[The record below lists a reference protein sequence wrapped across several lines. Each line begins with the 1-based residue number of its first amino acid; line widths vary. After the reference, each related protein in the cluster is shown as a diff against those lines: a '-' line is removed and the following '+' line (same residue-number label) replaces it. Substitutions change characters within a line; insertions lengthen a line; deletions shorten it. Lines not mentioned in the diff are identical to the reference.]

1 MGKVLEREKGVEV
14 KKLRISAKRQI
25 TIPQK
30 FYSQLGFSHGA
41 ECEIRGEEL
50 IIRPIR
56 EGGEEFA
63 EEILSDLIKEGLS
76 GESLLQAFRNR
87 QKEIRPTV
95 EAMLKDAKKV
105 AEGKASYYTLQ
116 EVFGEKGEK

>member
-1 MGKVLEREKGVEV
+1 MGNVLEREKAFEV

-41 ECEIRGEEL
+41 ECEIRVEEL

-56 EGGEEFA
+56 EGGGEFA

-76 GESLLQAFRNR
+76 GKELLQAFRNR

-95 EAMLKDAKKV
+95 EALLKDAKKV
-105 AEGKASYYTLQ
+105 AEGKAPYYTLQ

>member
-1 MGKVLEREKGVEV
+1 MGNVLEREKAFEV

-30 FYSQLGFSHGA
+30 FYSKLGFTHDA

-56 EGGEEFA
+56 EGVGEFA
-63 EEILSDLIKEGLS
+63 EEILSDLIKEGFS
-76 GESLLQAFRNR
+76 GEELLRAFRSR
-87 QKEIRPTV
+87 QKQIRPAV
-95 EAMLKDAKKV
+95 EAMLKDAKRV
-105 AEGKASYYTLQ
+105 AEDKVPYYTMQ
-116 EVFGEKGEK
+116 EVFGERGEK

>member
-30 FYSQLGFSHGA
+30 FYSQLRFTHGA

-56 EGGEEFA
+56 EGGGEFA

-76 GESLLQAFRNR
+76 GEELLQAFRNR

-95 EAMLKDAKKV
+95 EALLKDAKKV
-105 AEGKASYYTLQ
+105 AEEKAPYYTLQ

>member
-1 MGKVLEREKGVEV
+1 M
-14 KKLRISAKRQI
+14 
-25 TIPQK
+25 
-30 FYSQLGFSHGA
+30 
-41 ECEIRGEEL
+41 
-50 IIRPIR
+50 
-56 EGGEEFA
+56 
-63 EEILSDLIKEGLS
+63 IKEGLS

-87 QKEIRPTV
+87 QKEIRHSV

>member
-30 FYSQLGFSHGA
+30 FYTQLGFSRGA
-41 ECEIRGEEL
+41 ECEIRGKEL
-50 IIRPIR
+50 IIRPIQ
-56 EGGEEFA
+56 ENGGEFA
-63 EEILSDLIKEGLS
+63 EEILSDLIKEGFS
-76 GESLLQAFRNR
+76 GEELLRAFRSR
-87 QKEIRPTV
+87 QKQIRPAV
-95 EAMLKDAKKV
+95 EEMLKDAKKV

>member
-1 MGKVLEREKGVEV
+1 MGKVLDREKGFEV

-30 FYSQLGFSHGA
+30 FYSKLGFSHGA

-56 EGGEEFA
+56 EGDGEFA
-63 EEILSDLIKEGLS
+63 EEILSDLIKEGFS
-76 GESLLQAFRNR
+76 GEELLRAFRSR
-87 QKEIRPTV
+87 QKQIRPAV
-95 EAMLKDAKKV
+95 EEMLKEAKRV
-105 AEGKASYYTLQ
+105 AEDKVSYYTMQ
-116 EVFGEKGEK
+116 EVFGERGEK

>member
-1 MGKVLEREKGVEV
+1 MGNVLEREKAFEV

-30 FYSQLGFSHGA
+30 FYSKLGFTHGA

-56 EGGEEFA
+56 EGVGEFA
-63 EEILSDLIKEGLS
+63 EEILSDLIKEGFS
-76 GESLLQAFRNR
+76 GEELLRAFRSR
-87 QKEIRPTV
+87 QKQIRPAV
-95 EAMLKDAKKV
+95 EAMLKDAKRV
-105 AEGKASYYTLQ
+105 AEDKVPYYTMQ
-116 EVFGEKGEK
+116 EVFGERGEK

>member
-1 MGKVLEREKGVEV
+1 MGKVLDREKGFEV

-30 FYSQLGFSHGA
+30 FYTQLGFSRGA
-41 ECEIRGEEL
+41 ECEIRGKEL
-50 IIRPIR
+50 IIRPIQ
-56 EGGEEFA
+56 ENGGEFA

-76 GESLLQAFRNR
+76 GEELLQAFRNR

-95 EAMLKDAKKV
+95 EALLKDAKKV
-105 AEGKASYYTLQ
+105 AEGKAPYYTLQ

>member
-30 FYSQLGFSHGA
+30 FYSQLGFTHGA

>member
-1 MGKVLEREKGVEV
+1 MGKVLDGEKGFEV

>member
-1 MGKVLEREKGVEV
+1 MKTMMERKASEV
-14 KKLRISAKRQI
+14 KKLSISPKRQI

-30 FYSQLGFSHGA
+30 FYTQLGFSRGA
-41 ECEIRGEEL
+41 ECEIRGKEL

-76 GESLLQAFRNR
+76 GEELLQAFRNR

-95 EAMLKDAKKV
+95 EALLKDAKKV
-105 AEGKASYYTLQ
+105 AEEKAPYYTLQ

>member
-1 MGKVLEREKGVEV
+1 MGNVLEREKAFEV

-56 EGGEEFA
+56 ERGGEFA

-76 GESLLQAFRNR
+76 GEELLQAFRNR

-95 EAMLKDAKKV
+95 EALLKDAKKV
-105 AEGKASYYTLQ
+105 AEGKAPYYTLQ

>member
-1 MGKVLEREKGVEV
+1 MGNVLEREKAFEV

-30 FYSQLGFSHGA
+30 FYSKLGFTHDA

-56 EGGEEFA
+56 EGVGEFA

-76 GESLLQAFRNR
+76 GEELLQAFRNR

-95 EAMLKDAKKV
+95 EALLKDAKKV
-105 AEGKASYYTLQ
+105 AEEKAPYYTLQ

>member
-1 MGKVLEREKGVEV
+1 MGNVLEREKAFEV

-87 QKEIRPTV
+87 QKEIRHSV
-95 EAMLKDAKKV
+95 EAMLKEAKRV
-105 AEGKASYYTLQ
+105 AEDKVPYYTMQ
-116 EVFGEKGEK
+116 EVFGERGEK

>member
-1 MGKVLEREKGVEV
+1 MGNMLEREKAFEV

-30 FYSQLGFSHGA
+30 FYSKLGFTHDA

-56 EGGEEFA
+56 EGVGEFA

-76 GESLLQAFRNR
+76 GEELLQAFRNR

-95 EAMLKDAKKV
+95 EALLKDAKKV
-105 AEGKASYYTLQ
+105 AEEKAPYYTLQ

>member
-1 MGKVLEREKGVEV
+1 MGNVLEREKAFEV

-30 FYSQLGFSHGA
+30 FYSKLGFTHDA

-56 EGGEEFA
+56 EGGGEFA

-76 GESLLQAFRNR
+76 GEELLQAFRNR

-95 EAMLKDAKKV
+95 EALLKDAKKV
-105 AEGKASYYTLQ
+105 AEEKAPYYTLQ